1 MSLFVRH
8 TLSWL
13 IIAQEKFMKRIMG
26 KTDYVAEALER
37 LDVLTKEE
45 NLMTAARTLEVAQHA
60 DDEIKVTK
68 HGAPHFFFS
77 FYIPYPSFLTHAPI

>member
-13 IIAQEKFMKRIMG
+13 IIAQEKIMKKIMG
-26 KTDYVAEALER
+26 KTDYVADALER

-45 NLMTAARTLEVAQHA
+45 NLMAAARTLEVAQHV

-68 HGAPHFFFS
+68 HGACHFF
-77 FYIPYPSFLTHAPI
+77 